1 MKNEDITVRGI
12 SADQINSLERTRQMA
27 KPEHV
32 DKLMESVEDWNEWRY
47 NNDNIG
53 IFPALWGADLEDADL
68 RGADLKRADLEE
80 AILSGA
86 DLRMSDLRGAKLRGA
101 DLRGA
106 NLMGADFDR
115 TDLKRADLGGAN
127 LMGARYL
134 QAEQLCE
141 AKTLY
146 EAELDPDIE
155 SEVRKASPHL
165 LDRPRENTNR

>member
-1 MKNEDITVRGI
+1 MGFHALKNEDITVRGI

-53 IFPALWGADLEDADL
+53 IFPALWGADLEDAD
-68 RGADLKRADLEE
+68 
-80 AILSGA
+80 
-86 DLRMSDLRGAKLRGA
+86 LRGA

>member
-1 MKNEDITVRGI
+1 MGFHALKNEDITVRAI
-12 SADQINSLERTRQMA
+12 RADQINSLERTRQMA

-68 RGADLKRADLEE
+68 RGADLR
-80 AILSGA
+80 
-86 DLRMSDLRGAKLRGA
+86 
-101 DLRGA
+101 
-106 NLMGADFDR
+106 
-115 TDLKRADLGGAN
+115 GAN

-141 AKTLY
+141 TKTLY